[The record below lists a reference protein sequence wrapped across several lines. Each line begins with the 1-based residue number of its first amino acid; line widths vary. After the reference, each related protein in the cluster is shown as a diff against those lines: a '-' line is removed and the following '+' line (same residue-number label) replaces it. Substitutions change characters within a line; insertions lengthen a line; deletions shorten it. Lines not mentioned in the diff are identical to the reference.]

1 MPQNSTYGAW
11 PASGEID
18 VGVGIPVPPSP
29 HSKRSMLRPFQI
41 AEARGNAA
49 SYLGGGIDKL
59 QGGIHWGPLP
69 QFDSW
74 WRTFGIQQDRIRGY
88 HADFHK
94 YTLEWDE
101 RYLTI
106 CKSPLIAL
114 ERCW

>member
-1 MPQNSTYGAW
+1 
-11 PASGEID
+11 
-18 VGVGIPVPPSP
+18 
-29 HSKRSMLRPFQI
+29 MLRPLQI

-101 RYLTI
+101 RYLTV
-106 CKSPLIAL
+106 CTSPLFAPFEECRL
-114 ERCW
+114 MDLH